1 MKQKGDK
8 TYWKP
13 REKNKLDNVDFNRK
27 FSLYNLIVKSVRK
40 IIPQMI
46 FRVLFRK
53 RKQY

>member
-1 MKQKGDK
+1 MQQKDDK

-13 REKNKLDNVDFNRK
+13 RKNNKLDNVDFNRK
-27 FSLYNLIVKSVRK
+27 CSLYNFIVELIRK

-53 RKQY
+53 HKRY